1 MDAFKLNIDGKDIL
15 LYRCTYAPVK
25 SNMFIIIRGKDA
37 IVIDP
42 NDNPEGLKLLKD
54 RGVEVIHILLT
65 HEHFDH
71 TVGVP
76 VLQQAFPQNDL
87 FCQEEAEKYISS
99 KRGNNPMLIAFV
111 LAEQDKKDGGDR
123 YKQFKANCKTYTLH
137 ADTTYGESA
146 DRVVCGVKF
155 HFIHTPGHSGGSG
168 CIELGQYVFTGDSLL
183 KEDQTKLRFPEG
195 EKEKYK
201 SITLPYLKSLPMDTI
216 ILPGHGDP
224 FIITESKFLWD

>member
-76 VLQQAFPQNDL
+76 VLQQAFPQMI
-87 FCQEEAEKYISS
+87 CSVR
-99 KRGNNPMLIAFV
+99 KRQRN
-111 LAEQDKKDGGDR
+111 
-123 YKQFKANCKTYTLH
+123 TYQVR
-137 ADTTYGESA
+137 GE
-146 DRVVCGVKF
+146 
-155 HFIHTPGHSGGSG
+155 
-168 CIELGQYVFTGDSLL
+168 
-183 KEDQTKLRFPEG
+183 
-195 EKEKYK
+195 
-201 SITLPYLKSLPMDTI
+201 TI
-216 ILPGHGDP
+216 QCL
-224 FIITESKFLWD
+224 

>member
-123 YKQFKANCKTYTLH
+123 YKQFKTYCPNSIHPLPPLCPGVCMKWNFTPHTTL
-137 ADTTYGESA
+137 SA
-146 DRVVCGVKF
+146 DSPYVV
-155 HFIHTPGHSGGSG
+155 SA
-168 CIELGQYVFTGDSLL
+168 
-183 KEDQTKLRFPEG
+183 
-195 EKEKYK
+195 
-201 SITLPYLKSLPMDTI
+201 
-216 ILPGHGDP
+216 
-224 FIITESKFLWD
+224 

>member
-99 KRGNNPMLIAFV
+99 KRGNNPMKF
-111 LAEQDKKDGGDR
+111 QNKK
-123 YKQFKANCKTYTLH
+123 T
-137 ADTTYGESA
+137 
-146 DRVVCGVKF
+146 
-155 HFIHTPGHSGGSG
+155 
-168 CIELGQYVFTGDSLL
+168 
-183 KEDQTKLRFPEG
+183 
-195 EKEKYK
+195 
-201 SITLPYLKSLPMDTI
+201 
-216 ILPGHGDP
+216 
-224 FIITESKFLWD
+224 